1 MDNASI
7 GLVALAVSLAGAVWW
22 GASLAAIR
30 LLPTSGVSS
39 RAVAAWTI
47 AVAWQVTT
55 FHGLTAAGWYSPTA
69 VVVTTTGAAFACH
82 WRWSAVASSRMARDV
97 GAMVAVWRR
106 LGWWRVVA
114 VAVCLPAATRLLR
127 ALVSPSLAWD
137 ALTYHLPRAVE
148 WIQSGTAVALP
159 GPDAAAYYRYFPP
172 VGEILLAAA
181 MMITRSDALLAG
193 AGAWQWLGVWV
204 GVVALARTVGASRQS
219 ALAAAAVV
227 ATVPAVAGFVGA
239 SYVDNAALAMFLAA
253 LTFAAR
259 TVRGWRLTDATLTGL
274 ALGLL
279 LGTKGSAVPIA
290 ACVVAWLSVAAL
302 CRRPPR
308 LVAAARGHR
317 AAQGAA
323 VAGMLACVLVAA
335 PPMVRALR
343 ETGNPLYPLT
353 VRVGTRTMLTGDPQL
368 AELMRYGAW
377 RGDAILRALFS
388 PARMAP
394 DHDHLGFG
402 PATLVLVPAA
412 LVGAWRSRRRYLT
425 AGLFAAA
432 AAVVVPTFLP
442 DARGLWALWPA
453 TTPRLVSGAL
463 AVAASVAARSSAAW
477 LLWMVALATAPLAV
491 PWGVGHFEREAAVE
505 AWPAFVA
512 LAAGGVLLAALWSRH
527 RRAVAAS
534 MLGTALVAAVML
546 AAPARSRNRWSIYED
561 AAHARSF
568 DLHALGSHESAAWP
582 LWRALDREPPARVA
596 VAAGFAGAGHNWY
609 RFPLYGNRL
618 QHDVIYVPVTADGRL
633 VSYRDLTFA
642 QMACATC
649 WQDRLAREGVDL
661 VVGLPPTPPEVA
673 WLEDAPE
680 RFVRLPETGSAV
692 AFRIAAGAL

>member
-1 MDNASI
+1 VIDTASI
-7 GLVALAVSLAGAVWW
+7 GLVALAVGLAGAVWW
-22 GASLAAIR
+22 SASLAAVR
-30 LLPTSGVSS
+30 LLPASGIAS
-39 RAVAAWTI
+39 RALAAWTI
-47 AVAWQVTT
+47 AAGWQVIA
-55 FHGLTAAGWYSPTA
+55 FHVLTAVGWYSPSA
-69 VVVTTTGAAFACH
+69 VVVATTGAAVACH
-82 WRWSAVASSRMARDV
+82 WRWSAVARPRIARDLS
-97 GAMVAVWRR
+97 AMVAVWHG
-106 LGWWRVVA
+106 LGWWRVLA
-114 VAVCLPAATRLLR
+114 VAVCAPAAIRLLR
-127 ALVSPSLAWD
+127 ALVSPPLAWD

-172 VGEILLAAA
+172 VGEILFAAA
-181 MMITRSDALLAG
+181 MVITRSDVLLAG

-204 GVVALARTVGASRQS
+204 GVVALARAIGARRQA

-259 TVRGWRLTDATLTGL
+259 TIQGWRLTDATLTGL

-290 ACVVAWLSVAAL
+290 ACVVAWLALAAM
-302 CRRPPR
+302 CRRQGG
-308 LVAAARGHR
+308 AGARGHR
-317 AAQGAA
+317 VALGAA

-335 PPMVRALR
+335 PPLVRALR

-377 RGDAILRALFS
+377 RSDAIVRALFS
-388 PARMAP
+388 PGRMAP

-412 LVGAWRSRRRYLT
+412 LVGAWRSRGLYLT

-432 AAVVVPTFLP
+432 AAVVVPTLMP
-442 DARGLWALWPA
+442 DARVLWAVWPA

-463 AVAASVAARSSAAW
+463 AVAAAVAARGTASW

-491 PWGVGHFEREAAVE
+491 PWGIGHFEREAAVE

-512 LAAGGVLLAALWSRH
+512 LAAGGVSMVALWSRH
-527 RRAVAAS
+527 HRAVAAS
-534 MLGTALVAAVML
+534 VLGTALVAAVTL
-546 AAPARSRNRWSIYED
+546 AAPARSRHRWSIYED

-568 DLHALGSHESAAWP
+568 DLHALGLHESAAWP
-582 LWRALDREPPARVA
+582 LWRTLDREPPTRLA
-596 VAAGFAGAGHNWY
+596 VAAGFVDAGHNWY
-609 RFPLYGNRL
+609 RFPLYGNRF
-618 QHDVIYVPVTADGRL
+618 QHEVIYVPVTPDGRL
-633 VSYRDLTFA
+633 VSYRDPTFA

-649 WQDRLAREGVDL
+649 WEDRLAREGVDL

-673 WLEDAPE
+673 WLEAAPD

-692 AFRIAAGAL
+692 AFRIATAAR